1 MTASPS
7 TAGALGIVTDRLG
20 TAEQRRIAAALT
32 RLGWRRAKLDGRTRQ
47 QLWEG
52 TRRHMSAGAKCLR
65 PEKCLQHRRFA
76 LAAKASKAPKAYLRR
91 GSSTCWLARDS
102 TSYGKMPSVP
112 SGWRPAELPN
122 DGSVPLVAKGSL
134 GAERAPV
141 LPEQLGALAGA
152 LVNAFEDDGAVLEV
166 DHDAE
171 VGVRV
176 RVDGVDDLT
185 ALRVELA
192 QSQGRPRGSDCVQT
206 VGQFLV
212 SLSSKGYWS
221 GPSGQ
226 VFSEAAASR
235 NCDNRATYRFT
246 GGDRCPPRRKAE
258 IATRLPLG
266 TAGDAEMARAPL
278 TMNVKFL
285 EHCKPGEL
293 VRARFGPNVEWGIVG
308 YEGANSQQQRRVV
321 VISGDNSPWCLNP
334 EDAVSACLSY
344 GKEYDLLPEYGG
356 PCEVFNA
363 QGPAFAHAG
372 MLVYACP
379 SAGTGT
385 TDSYLIARATGRFE
399 SLIFLNLE
407 QFRVIGSEPG
417 GNRAGF
423 KRWSIWMMLP
433 PHPDHPRKVFEYG
446 QDNPQAS

>member
-1 MTASPS
+1 
-7 TAGALGIVTDRLG
+7 
-20 TAEQRRIAAALT
+20 
-32 RLGWRRAKLDGRTRQ
+32 
-47 QLWEG
+47 
-52 TRRHMSAGAKCLR
+52 
-65 PEKCLQHRRFA
+65 
-76 LAAKASKAPKAYLRR
+76 
-91 GSSTCWLARDS
+91 
-102 TSYGKMPSVP
+102 MPSVP

-185 ALRVELA
+185 ALRVKLA

-212 SLSSKGYWS
+212 HYRCPQRAIGRVLPGRFLARPPPPEIATTAQHIVSRG
-221 GPSGQ
+221 
-226 VFSEAAASR
+226 VTAA
-235 NCDNRATYRFT
+235 
-246 GGDRCPPRRKAE
+246 PPRRKAE

-344 GKEYDLLPEYGG
+344 GREYDLLPEYGG